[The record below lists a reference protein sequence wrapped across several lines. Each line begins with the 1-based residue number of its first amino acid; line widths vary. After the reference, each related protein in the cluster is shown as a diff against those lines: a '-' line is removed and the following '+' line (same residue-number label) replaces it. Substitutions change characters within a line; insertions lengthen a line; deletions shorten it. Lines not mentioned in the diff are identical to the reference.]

1 MIILIVVIVIII
13 SVPSVMIVIVVV
25 VLSICHYHHHHPIKH
40 NTCTGFA
47 KLKSGQLKEFSAVRR
62 ALIMIAFCSR
72 SFVSS
77 SFVSTLRT

>member
-13 SVPSVMIVIVVV
+13 SVPSVMIVIV

>member
-1 MIILIVVIVIII
+1 MIILIVIII
-13 SVPSVMIVIVVV
+13 SVPSVMIVIVV

-40 NTCTGFA
+40 NTCTGLA

>member
-1 MIILIVVIVIII
+1 MIILIVVIIII
-13 SVPSVMIVIVVV
+13 SVPSVMIVIVV
-25 VLSICHYHHHHPIKH
+25 VLSICHYHHHHPIKP
-40 NTCTGFA
+40 NTSTGLA

>member
-1 MIILIVVIVIII
+1 MIILIVVIIIII
-13 SVPSVMIVIVVV
+13 SVPSVMIVIVV

-40 NTCTGFA
+40 NTCTGLA

>member
-25 VLSICHYHHHHPIKH
+25 LSICHYHHHHPIKH
-40 NTCTGFA
+40 NTCTGLA

>member
-13 SVPSVMIVIVVV
+13 SVPSVMIVIVV
-25 VLSICHYHHHHPIKH
+25 LSICHYHHHHPIKH
-40 NTCTGFA
+40 NTCTGLA